1 MNETE
6 DLCALGKVDLALAF
20 LQKPFSSSATTN
32 QLYFFSLISTA
43 LGTMIFGRRLGCVSS
58 SQDKT
63 NLPDIHEFVHC
74 VQQIFVQSANMTLI
88 PPKMA
93 HYLNLPVWK
102 RFEEAASK
110 ALQLASLYVTE
121 NARQSDTFDSSK
133 GIIRQLM
140 ADGEIALD
148 EISRIIVDLFIAAA
162 DTVSNTLSCS
172 ICILKVIQTVISFF
186 HSFAD
191 VARHAMGTLFAVEAQ
206 TRARSAI
213 SGN

>member
-1 MNETE
+1 
-6 DLCALGKVDLALAF
+6 
-20 LQKPFSSSATTN
+20 
-32 QLYFFSLISTA
+32 
-43 LGTMIFGRRLGCVSS
+43 MIFGRRLGCVSS

-102 RFEEAASK
+102 RFEDAASK
-110 ALQLASLYVTE
+110 ALELASLYVTE
-121 NARQSDTFDSSK
+121 NARQSDSFDSSS

-162 DTVSNTLSCS
+162 DTVSHSRHWRALSSNCHFLFASSLLCRRRTPPNGHS
-172 ICILKVIQTVISFF
+172 ICCRGTSTCKISYFVKLKKSL
-186 HSFAD
+186 
-191 VARHAMGTLFAVEAQ
+191 R
-206 TRARSAI
+206 
-213 SGN
+213 GNQ

>member
-1 MNETE
+1 MSVSN
-6 DLCALGKVDLALAF
+6 L
-20 LQKPFSSSATTN
+20 TN
-32 QLYFFSLISTA
+32 QVIIVYLFTA

-88 PPKMA
+88 PPKVA

-110 ALQLASLYVTE
+110 ALDLASLYVTE
-121 NARQSDTFDSSK
+121 NARQSNFDSGN

-140 ADGEIALD
+140 TDGEIALD

-162 DTVSNTLSCS
+162 DTVSYLSV
-172 ICILKVIQTVISFF
+172 LQ
-186 HSFAD
+186 H
-191 VARHAMGTLFAVEAQ
+191 
-206 TRARSAI
+206 RSR
-213 SGN
+213 S